1 MLSLVA
7 VLFLWID
14 IKNPLIQACFLVLL
28 SFAGVGLWDDLLKLK
43 RGSNSGLSGKVRL
56 GLELLISFGVLFWLS
71 KTGQISTELY
81 LPFFKDFKMDLGVF
95 YLVFG
100 AFVIAGS
107 ANAVNLTDGLDGLA
121 IFPIMISVS
130 TLGVLAYLSGNEAF
144 SSYLHIPFVEGAG
157 EITALSSGIVAC
169 CLAFLWYNSY
179 PAQVFMGDVGALSL
193 GGLIGLGSV
202 LTKNEFLLLVFGG
215 VFVVEALSVIL
226 QVISFKLTR
235 KRIFKMSPLHHH
247 FELKGVSE
255 SKIITRFWIV
265 SILLAILS
273 LAILKLR

>member
-1 MLSLVA
+1 MGGYQKPSHSSL
-7 VLFLWID
+7 FFD
-14 IKNPLIQACFLVLL
+14 SL
-28 SFAGVGLWDDLLKLK
+28 SFASLGLWDDLLKLTK
-43 RGSNSGLSGKVRL
+43 GSNHGLSGKVRL
-56 GLELLISFGVLFWLS
+56 SLELLFSFAILFWLS
-71 KTGQISTELY
+71 HKGHISTELY
-81 LPFFKDFKMDLGVF
+81 LPFFKDFKLEMGVF

-100 AFVIAGS
+100 AFVITGS

-130 TLGVLAYLSGNEAF
+130 TLGILSYLAGNEAF
-144 SSYLHIPFVEGAG
+144 SSYLHIPFVSGVS
-157 EITALSSGIVAC
+157 EITTLCAGIVAC

-193 GGLIGLGSV
+193 GGFIGLGSV

-215 VFVVEALSVIL
+215 VFVVEALSVII
-226 QVISFKLTR
+226 QVFVFKLTG
-235 KRIFKMSPLHHH
+235 KRVFKMSPIHHH
-247 FELKGVSE
+247 FELKGLSE

-265 SILLAILS
+265 SILLAVLS